1 MDEVIVVTNLGKR
14 FRQYH
19 PDRPRSLRDFFI
31 RGPRWAKPVEYF
43 WALRKVN
50 FRVLAGSTLGVI
62 GRNGAGKS
70 TLLQII
76 GGVSLPDEGRVQVHQ
91 RIRALLELGSGLP
104 PDLTGRESVILSG
117 VINGLTRH
125 EVSQRFEKILSFS
138 ELEQFIDSPIRTYS
152 TGMKMRL
159 AFAVAVHTDPELLL
173 IDEVLSVGDFGFQ
186 QKCFEKI
193 AQLKKEGCTM
203 VLISHETS
211 KILELCDE
219 AIWLQKGEIAAH
231 GNPEMVVE
239 QYIGAEWKETR
250 RRTPETGPTIST
262 PTGAAL
268 RLHDN
273 RFGSLELQ
281 IAGVCFHN
289 SKGLQIKEIASGDP
303 LTLEI
308 KFQSSQLIDSANVI
322 LTIRREDGLYCFD
335 TYTLIDEAAMPKL
348 GELGLIILTFERLD
362 LVEGTYTFDV
372 SLYHRN
378 WDYAYDSHLHVY
390 SLLVHNDTR
399 SKGPFCPP
407 HRWHIGK
414 LGEQLESPSI
424 N

>member
-1 MDEVIVVTNLGKR
+1 MDEVIVVNNLGKR
-14 FRQYH
+14 FPHYH
-19 PDRPRSLRDFFI
+19 KDRPRSFHDLI
-31 RGPRWAKPVEYF
+31 VRGPRWARPVEYF
-43 WALRKVN
+43 WALRNVT

-70 TLLQII
+70 TLLQLI
-76 GGVSLPDEGRVQVHQ
+76 GGVSLPDEGQVQVHQ
-91 RIRALLELGSGLP
+91 RIRALLELGSGFLP
-104 PDLTGRESVILSG
+104 ELTGRESVFLSG

-125 EVSQRFEKILSFS
+125 EVAHRFDRIVSFS

-159 AFAVAVHTDPELLL
+159 AFSVAVHTDPELLL
-173 IDEVLSVGDFGFQ
+173 IDEVLSVGDIGFQ

-203 VLISHETS
+203 VLISHETT
-211 KILELCDE
+211 KILEICDE
-219 AIWLQKGEIAAH
+219 AIWLQKGEIEAH
-231 GNPEMVVE
+231 GNPEVVVE
-239 QYIGAEWKETR
+239 QYISAEWEETR
-250 RRTPETGPTIST
+250 RRTPETGPTLFT
-262 PTGAAL
+262 PTGVAL
-268 RLHDN
+268 CLHEN

-289 SKGLQIKEIASGDP
+289 SEGIQINEIASGDP

-322 LTIRREDGLYCFD
+322 LTIRREDGLYCFESH
-335 TYTLIDEAAMPKL
+335 TFIDEVAMPKL
-348 GELGLIILTFERLD
+348 GDLGLITLNFERLD

-372 SLYHRN
+372 SLYDKN

-407 HRWHIGK
+407 HNWHVGE
-414 LGEQLESPSI
+414 LGAQPETPSVI
-424 N
+424 